1 LIIKPCRLE
10 DCSSIKEGLM
20 IPNKTNNIIIA
31 KEIMKTAF
39 FSLQFPLAYSKTI
52 IRDQIITC
60 IH

>member
-1 LIIKPCRLE
+1 
-10 DCSSIKEGLM
+10 M